1 MSRREFLK
9 IAGIAGATVGL
20 GAGFGGIFAAC
31 DETEGTTTTGGT
43 TTTTAGGATTTTGVA
58 TTAVASSTTV
68 SLGPEVGRDIKIGL
82 VSPTTGPLALFGK
95 ADDWWTEFALAT
107 QGDGFLCGD
116 GKLHKFAFRRLDSR
130 SDPDRAAQAAGELI
144 AYHDVDI
151 VTCSGSS
158 DTVNPVADKAEVLE
172 CPCICSFV
180 AWESLA
186 SARVVTSGRP
196 RGWTY
201 AHAIGLEDV
210 MGNFMAMWG
219 QLETNKKI
227 GFVFADDI
235 DGRAWTDTIQGLSS
249 ALETAG
255 YKYFLPDPYP
265 VPTDDFTKCIAALT
279 KEGCE
284 IFCGSMTTL
293 DFSSFWKQA
302 VRLDYKPEIV
312 SIGKALFFPQTVEAI
327 GDSARNTTV
336 EGLWQPDW
344 SYRDSITGKT
354 CQELADDYSAKTG
367 EQWTIAI
374 AQYAKFEWAVDVFK
388 RVSNVDDKED
398 VIARIRTTK
407 LDTCLGR
414 IDFTTPIDTADLNKS
429 KRPVENVC
437 KAPVGGA
444 QWVSDAKFAYE
455 RKMVTNVNNP
465 GLPVSGKV
473 QPMAYAS

>member
-1 MSRREFLK
+1 M
-9 IAGIAGATVGL
+9 GL

-31 DETEGTTTTGGT
+31 DDTEGTTTTAGGT
-43 TTTTAGGATTTTGVA
+43 TTTAGETTTTTGVA

-95 ADDWWTEFALAT
+95 ADDWWTEFALTA

-144 AYHDVDI
+144 AFYDVDI

-158 DTVNPVADKAEVLE
+158 DTVNPVADKAEALE

-180 AWESLA
+180 PWESFA
-186 SARVVTSGRP
+186 SGRVVTPGGP
-196 RGWTY
+196 PGWAY

-210 MGNFMAMWG
+210 MGNFMAMWE

-227 GFVFADDI
+227 GFILADDV
-235 DGRAWTDTIQGLSS
+235 DGRAWMDTIQGLSS
-249 ALETAG
+249 TLEAAG

-265 VPTDDFTKCIAALT
+265 VPTDDFAKHISAFT

-284 IFCGSMTTL
+284 ICCGSMTTL

-302 VRLDYKPEIV
+302 VQLDYKPEIV
-312 SIGKALFFPQTVEAI
+312 SIGKALLFPQTVEAI
-327 GDSARNTTV
+327 GDSARNITA

-344 SYRDSITGKT
+344 AYRDSITGKT
-354 CQELADDYSAKTG
+354 CRELAADYLAKTG
-367 EQWTIAI
+367 EQWTVAI
-374 AQYAKFEWAVDVFK
+374 AQYAKFEWAVDAFK
-388 RVSNVDDKED
+388 RVRNVDDKED
-398 VIARIRTTK
+398 VVARIRTAK
-407 LDTCLGR
+407 LDTCLGH
-414 IDFTTPIDTADLNKS
+414 IDFTAPVDTTDLNKS

-437 KAPVGGA
+437 KVPVGGA
-444 QWVSDAKFAYE
+444 QWVKDAKFAYE
-455 RKMVTNVNNP
+455 PKMVTNVNSP
-465 GLPVSGKV
+465 GLPIGGKV
-473 QPMAYAS
+473 QPMVYG